1 MTDFSRHG
9 EWLSLIDVSGPF
21 LAEPVLKQAF
31 PQGLEQA
38 DPLTRKLVRQA
49 YDEWREAIDADDPD
63 SAPVHDAWIE
73 LVLKRVLELD
83 ENGEEDVL
91 KPKGALPESIA
102 VSIPEH
108 EVTLCPDYAVVDGQ
122 NDGLPLMFVTVY
134 PPDTDLSARVKGDS
148 WAASPVER
156 MVELCH
162 ARDVRLGLVTDGE
175 RWTLVDAPIGGV
187 TSNARWY
194 ARLWGQEPIT
204 LQAFVNLLGI
214 RRFFVDDSERLPSLL
229 DESLKLQE
237 EVTDALGEQV
247 RRAVEVLVQRL
258 DRADLDLNRE
268 LLIGVEPTEI
278 YEAALTV
285 MMRVVFLLSAEER
298 GLLLLDDEAY
308 QTNYAVSTL
317 RMQLRAESEEILERR
332 QDAWSRLLA
341 IFRAVFGGIEHEALK
356 LPALGGSLF
365 DPDRFPFLEGRVKDT
380 SWKEHPAAPLP
391 IDNRTVLLLLDAVQ
405 LFEGRTLS
413 YRALDIEQIGYVYEG
428 LLERTVVRAREVTLD
443 LDATKSA
450 KNPWVTLNELESAA
464 TAGESAVQALLEDRT
479 GSSSSRVKNDLAKSV
494 DEAAVDRLLT
504 ACHGSQ
510 TLRDRIRPYLHF
522 LRMDRWGYP
531 LVYPEGTFM
540 VTAGMNRRETG
551 THYTPKSLTEA
562 IVKETL
568 EPLVYIGP
576 ADGVPRKDWRLRPS
590 REILDLKICDPAMG
604 SGAFLVQVCRWL
616 SERLVEAWDEA
627 ERAGQAITSEGAVVD
642 EIGELEPLRDDSEDR
657 MLVAR
662 RLIAERCLYGIDMN
676 ALAVELA
683 KLSIWLITL
692 AKGRPFGFLD
702 HNLRCGD
709 SLLGIHDL
717 DQLLYL
723 DMAPGKGSSKKLFAA
738 TIDAAVERALE
749 LRAELRDRSI
759 RDIHDIEFMASLD
772 ERARQEL
779 KIPHFIADAFIGDIF
794 AGGIGS
800 EPIALSIEA
809 GKAIDDPHANA
820 VTLARRARNGL
831 RTDLPVGMRSR
842 QPFHWPL
849 AFPEVFRRENGGFDA
864 MVGNP
869 PFLGGVRISEIYG
882 DAYNDFLAGIYDTGR
897 KVDICAFFFRRSF
910 SLLRKSGVF
919 GLLATNTISQGTTRK
934 AGLTAILSSGG
945 TIVFARPSFVWPGK
959 ASVVASLVICCR
971 GPWHGERQLSGFSVS
986 FIGDLLFSQEETDTQ
1001 PTKLRSN
1008 HGLCFQGSSI
1018 LGKGFFLTPNEAKQ
1032 LIEAEKINGDVVKPV
1047 YGGKELNNRVESE
1060 VNRWIVDFYERD
1072 EQGARKY
1079 QLPFDLI
1086 ESRVKPE
1093 RLKKDSEK
1101 YPRLVR
1107 TWWKYW
1113 HSRRKLYDTISRDDM
1128 DRVLAR
1134 SRVSDHHMVDFLP
1147 TGIVYTEQL
1156 VVFLLTK
1163 WSDFSVL
1170 QSSIH
1175 DIWSR
1180 RYASTMKNDVRYI
1193 PTDCFETFPRP
1204 QFSEKLEKIG
1214 SSYWSARQA
1223 IKRERSCGLTKLY
1236 NKFHDPND
1244 LDPELHTLRELHIE
1258 MDLTVWT
1265 AYGLDTTL
1273 LDHDFY
1279 ETNRGIRFCPSE
1291 GAQDHIVG
1299 TLLEMNLEKW
1309 EANNICDNSALSV
1322 QGDGVGAKVDRAAQH
1337 QLFDDRT
1344 NGPSSGDGHSVSE
1357 QVQNG
1362 RRLL

>member
-1 MTDFSRHG
+1 MSDFSRHG

-31 PQGLEQA
+31 PQGLEQT
-38 DPLTRKLVRQA
+38 DPLTRKHVRQA
-49 YDEWREAIDADDPD
+49 YDEWREAIDSDDPD

-83 ENGEEDVL
+83 EHGEEDVL
-91 KPKGALPESIA
+91 KPRGALPESIA

-108 EVTLCPDYAVVDGQ
+108 EVTLCPDYAVVIGQ
-122 NDGLPLMFVTVY
+122 DDGLPLMFVTVY

-156 MVELCH
+156 MVELCR

-187 TSNARWY
+187 TSNASWY

-268 LLIGVEPTEI
+268 LLIGVDPTEI

-341 IFRAVFGGIEHEALK
+341 IFRAVYGGIEHEALK

-365 DPDRFPFLEGRVKDT
+365 DPDRFPFLEGRTKGT
-380 SWKEHPAAPLP
+380 TWKEHPAAPLP

-405 LFEGRTLS
+405 LIEGRTLS
-413 YRALDIEQIGYVYEG
+413 YRGLDIEQIGYVYEG
-428 LLERTVVRAREVTLD
+428 LLERTVVRAHEVTLD
-443 LDATKSA
+443 LDATKRA
-450 KNPWVTLNELESAA
+450 KNPWVTLDELESAA
-464 TAGESAVQALLEDRT
+464 MAGESTVQALLEDRS

-494 DEAAVDRLLT
+494 DEAAADRLLT
-504 ACHGSQ
+504 ACQGSQ

-531 LVYPEGTFM
+531 LVYPDGTFM
-540 VTAGMNRRETG
+540 VTAGTNRRETG

-568 EPLVYIGP
+568 EPLVYFGP
-576 ADGVPRKDWRLRPS
+576 ADGVPREDWSLRPS
-590 REILDLKICDPAMG
+590 TEILDLKICDPAMG

-616 SERLVEAWDEA
+616 SERLVEAWDEV
-627 ERAGQAITSEGAVVD
+627 ERAGQAITSEGEVVD

-657 MLVAR
+657 LLVAR

-676 ALAVELA
+676 PLAVELA

-738 TIDAAVERALE
+738 KIDAAVERALK
-749 LRAELRDRSI
+749 LRAELRSRPTRDI
-759 RDIHDIEFMASLD
+759 RDVEFSASLD

-779 KIPHFIADAFIGDIF
+779 VMPQLIADAFVGDVL
-794 AGGIGS
+794 AGDAESDTI
-800 EPIALSIEA
+800 PLSIEA
-809 GKAIDDPHANA
+809 GKAIDDPGTSAGLL
-820 VTLARRARNGL
+820 VRRARNGL
-831 RTDLPVGMRSR
+831 HTDVPDGQSPRR
-842 QPFHWPL
+842 PFHWPL
-849 AFPEVFRRENGGFDA
+849 EFPEVLRRDNPGFDA
-864 MVGNP
+864 VVGNP
-869 PFLGGVRISEIYG
+869 PFITGKRISTHLTDVYQGYLKGTFENSKGAADLCVY
-882 DAYNDFLAGIYDTGR
+882 FL
-897 KVDICAFFFRRSF
+897 RRSF
-910 SLLRKSGVF
+910 QLIRDRAQVGMIATKSIAEGDSRLV
-919 GLLATNTISQGTTRK
+919 GTEYLQGRGATIYW
-934 AGLTAILSSGG
+934 AIHE
-945 TIVFARPSFVWPGK
+945 IAWPGK
-959 ASVVASLVICCR
+959 ASVTVSMLALRKGIWTSKARLNGHEESQISSR
-971 GPWHGERQLSGFSVS
+971 LTTDNIPTAYKLS
-986 FIGDLLFSQEETDTQ
+986 
-1001 PTKLRSN
+1001 RN
-1008 HGLCFQGSSI
+1008 RGLCSDGIKIQGDGFIISNTERLELINDDRMSNEVIRPYITGIDITQGVGSRPSSWI
-1018 LGKGFFLTPNEAKQ
+1018 IHFGKMTFREAATYQKAFK
-1032 LIEAEKINGDVVKPV
+1032 L
-1047 YGGKELNNRVESE
+1047 VE
-1060 VNRWIVDFYERD
+1060 D
-1072 EQGARKY
+1072 
-1079 QLPFDLI
+1079 
-1086 ESRVKPE
+1086 RVKPYRETLSGQIHEKDFWKFWDKRE
-1093 RLKKDSEK
+1093 RFFKRMKTSQRILACPSTAK
-1101 YPRLVR
+1101 YLIVTFIDLRWIPS
-1107 TWWKYW
+1107 
-1113 HSRRKLYDTISRDDM
+1113 HSIKLFAFD
-1128 DRVLAR
+1128 
-1134 SRVSDHHMVDFLP
+1134 
-1147 TGIVYTEQL
+1147 
-1156 VVFLLTK
+1156 
-1163 WSDFSVL
+1163 DFSSFSIL

-1175 DIWSR
+1175 EVWARFQSG
-1180 RYASTMKNDVRYI
+1180 
-1193 PTDCFETFPRP
+1193 
-1204 QFSEKLEKIG
+1204 KLEQRLAYNLTKAFG
-1214 SSYWSARQA
+1214 TFAWP
-1223 IKRERSCGLTKLY
+1223 ERSPMHDFAKELWKKRTETSLMENVCLTDLY
-1236 NKFHDPND
+1236 NSIHDRGDNGSACNELRNLIEAND
-1244 LDPELHTLRELHIE
+1244 SAVLG
-1258 MDLTVWT
+1258 
-1265 AYGLDTTL
+1265 AYGWGDLML
-1273 LDHDFY
+1273 NHDFY
-1279 ETNRGIRFCPSE
+1279 AVPYLPQQDRVRFGISE
-1291 GAQDHIVG
+1291 EARLE
-1299 TLLEMNLEKW
+1299 LL
-1309 EANNICDNSALSV
+1309 
-1322 QGDGVGAKVDRAAQH
+1322 
-1337 QLFDDRT
+1337 
-1344 NGPSSGDGHSVSE
+1344 
-1357 QVQNG
+1357 
-1362 RRLL
+1362 RRLTRLNQVLHERE